1 MRSYNEPDSSKNTQH
16 MTLLTID
23 IVSYI
28 VVGPQDLKKSNLS
41 PTGLNIYTNL
51 SMAAVCFHY
60 L

>member
-1 MRSYNEPDSSKNTQH
+1 

-28 VVGPQDLKKSNLS
+28 VVGLQDFKKSNLS